1 MNLQTNVQTNFDTVA
16 ILVKKIKIKPTDE
29 ELLTLYGL
37 YKQGT
42 LGNNTTDKP
51 WIFEIE
57 KTAKWNAWLKNIN
70 LTKEEAQKKYIDEAY
85 KIINK
90 YS

>member
-1 MNLQTNVQTNFDTVA
+1 MSLLEFDIISTKVKTINMQPTN
-16 ILVKKIKIKPTDE
+16 E

-37 YKQGT
+37 FKQAT

-57 KTAKWNAWLKNIN
+57 KTAKWNAWLKYIN
-70 LTKEEAQKKYIDEAY
+70 LTKEEARRKYIDEAY
-85 KIINK
+85 NIINK